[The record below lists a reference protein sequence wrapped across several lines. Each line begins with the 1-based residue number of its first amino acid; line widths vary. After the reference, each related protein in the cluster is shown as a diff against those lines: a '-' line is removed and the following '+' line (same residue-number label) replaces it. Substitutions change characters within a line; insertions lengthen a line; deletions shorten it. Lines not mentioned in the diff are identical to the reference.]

1 MANLLS
7 IPPVQTLDILEVR
20 RTSYDNWK
28 EQYAADPQF
37 GYIWHALLHPIEVN
51 KTPFIDY
58 TIRDGWL
65 YKLNQLC
72 VPHSDDRLVL
82 AHSSSYGGHFGTTN
96 TLEHL
101 HRYFFWPSMQKKFDK
116 FIRACS
122 LCSQSKTSNRK
133 HGLYQPLPIPYR
145 LWE

>member
-51 KTPFIDY
+51 KTP
-58 TIRDGWL
+58 
-65 YKLNQLC
+65 
-72 VPHSDDRLVL
+72 
-82 AHSSSYGGHFGTTN
+82 
-96 TLEHL
+96 
-101 HRYFFWPSMQKKFDK
+101 
-116 FIRACS
+116 
-122 LCSQSKTSNRK
+122 
-133 HGLYQPLPIPYR
+133 
-145 LWE
+145 